1 MSFAHSKK
9 SSYRQSDR
17 WSGNNHLPDATK
29 NRQSDARGSL
39 AFFSER
45 MESIKE
51 VNEFAEVIVEDRS
64 QDGE

>member
-9 SSYRQSDR
+9 SSYKQSDR
-17 WSGNNHLPDATK
+17 WSGNDHLPDATK

-51 VNEFAEVIVEDRS
+51 VN
-64 QDGE
+64 